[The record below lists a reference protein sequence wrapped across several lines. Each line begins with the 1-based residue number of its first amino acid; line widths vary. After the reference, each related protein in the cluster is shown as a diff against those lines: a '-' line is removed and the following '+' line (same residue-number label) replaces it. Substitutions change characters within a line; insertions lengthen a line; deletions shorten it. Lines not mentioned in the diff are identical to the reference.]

1 MTVELFVELLHS
13 FYEQGWMRG
22 TGGAMAVRQGNTL
35 IVSPSSLQKDRM
47 KSVDLFVY
55 NLEAKSLSSRP
66 PNARISVSSCGVL
79 FTLIMSLTGTQCV
92 IHTHSKAANLITQL
106 LKDEDAFEIS
116 HQEYIKGRQ
125 IHYTPIRDS
134 LFLQVYMIHLL
145 VGTWVMK
152 ALWLSQSSL
161 TNRRKT
167 CCW

>member
-66 PNARISVSSCGVL
+66 PNSRISVSSCGVL

-125 IHYTPIRDS
+125 IHYKPIRDS

-145 VGTWVMK
+145 AGT
-152 ALWLSQSSL
+152 
-161 TNRRKT
+161 
-167 CCW
+167 